1 MQKTLIALSVFVALS
16 STSLAAEISK
26 NADVVVVGGGAAGL
40 PAAVQAAEKGA
51 KVILVEKNPYLGGG
65 ANAAEG
71 LFGVESKWQRGK
83 SIGLTREECFNYLME
98 HSHYKADPALTK
110 KFVWGSAENL
120 DWLASHGMK
129 FEPIQMTPYDAPT
142 WHVVGE
148 YKGQEHGAAYIKLLA
163 DVAKEKG
170 VEILVGTPAKELL
183 KDGNKVVGVKA
194 KDSKGNDVI
203 IHSKATIISTGG
215 FGNSPEKVQ
224 KWLGW
229 NPDVFKASVPLNK
242 TGDGIEMAWRAGSEK
257 TPMTLMLHTGVEGK
271 GISFPGAIYCM
282 SWQPFNLWVNNEGE
296 RFTNE
301 ANAFS
306 FPNAGNAIAS
316 QHGSTAWAIWDNN
329 SIDYVQKE
337 GIDNGIG
344 VIVPVLDKLPKL
356 KEEIKT
362 ALAAGNST
370 FVSANSLEE
379 LAHKMGVPAA
389 NLEKTVAQYNK
400 LAEDG
405 RDTFLGKS
413 HQHLRPISG
422 TTYYAIKLFPFSY
435 TSLGGIKIDKGFRV
449 LDKNNHPIDGL
460 YAAGVDAGGLYG
472 DTYPVWTSGHAFGWS
487 SYSGRHAA
495 LQALQDKKLA
505 K

>member
-306 FPNAGNAIAS
+306 FRTPATQSPRSTEAP
-316 QHGSTAWAIWDNN
+316 HGQFGITTP
-329 SIDYVQKE
+329 SITSKKKE
-337 GIDNGIG
+337 LI
-344 VIVPVLDKLPKL
+344 
-356 KEEIKT
+356 T
-362 ALAAGNST
+362 
-370 FVSANSLEE
+370 VSA
-379 LAHKMGVPAA
+379 
-389 NLEKTVAQYNK
+389 
-400 LAEDG
+400 
-405 RDTFLGKS
+405 
-413 HQHLRPISG
+413 
-422 TTYYAIKLFPFSY
+422 
-435 TSLGGIKIDKGFRV
+435 
-449 LDKNNHPIDGL
+449 
-460 YAAGVDAGGLYG
+460 
-472 DTYPVWTSGHAFGWS
+472 
-487 SYSGRHAA
+487 
-495 LQALQDKKLA
+495 
-505 K
+505 